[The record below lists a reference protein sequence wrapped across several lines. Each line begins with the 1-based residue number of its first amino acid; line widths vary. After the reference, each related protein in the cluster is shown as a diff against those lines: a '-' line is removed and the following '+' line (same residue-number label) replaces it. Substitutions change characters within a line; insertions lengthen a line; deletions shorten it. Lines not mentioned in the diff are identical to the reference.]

1 MGNFSGKTDDSES
14 QSSQNSKSSAQTQDS
29 SKPKSKGRYKVQ
41 LAASVLGGTGP
52 FTAYHTS
59 VLVDGTECMLRMPS
73 SLSDTHHPC
82 TVCGGTDFF
91 DMGGVM
97 STNSLASHQGRQ
109 PVISDI
115 GFTNKSA
122 SSMQS
127 SLRQYFSGGSYDLL
141 RKNCNSFS
149 DCALWYLCRERL
161 PGSYNRMEKLGN
173 SEMLGS
179 LVQSGEYKA
188 NPKADA
194 FDKDKV
200 LDACKGV
207 FEKSEGLQVG
217 GQNVES
223 KDDMKAKRL
232 AMLEKRMGMK

>member
-1 MGNFSGKTDDSES
+1 MGNFSGKTDGADSN
-14 QSSQNSKSSAQTQDS
+14 QSSPPKTDDS
-29 SKPKSKGRYKVQ
+29 QAKKPQGKYKVQ

-59 VLVDGTECMLRMPS
+59 VLIDGREY
-73 SLSDTHHPC
+73 
-82 TVCGGTDFF
+82 FF
-91 DMGGVM
+91 DMNGVM
-97 STNSLASHQGRQ
+97 SSSNLMSHSQAPGNPIITDMGYTNHYGCDLER
-109 PVISDI
+109 
-115 GFTNKSA
+115 K
-122 SSMQS
+122 
-127 SLRQYFSGGSYDLL
+127 LRPFFAGGSYDLL

-161 PGSYNRMEKLGN
+161 PGNYNRMEKLGN

-188 NPKADA
+188 NPKADD